1 MINMAESQKRR
12 EILAGIIQSMLGW
25 LHKFAPQQ
33 EFDRCGKDEIDRI
46 ARDMGLNEYEL
57 RSLARTPV
65 GASVLLNRRL
75 ATLHLDPEDAGRVH
89 PAVLRDLQLR
99 CSMCTTKKRC
109 AGDLASGALDS
120 TWQDYCPNA
129 HTLRDLVATAP
140 APDTVEDL
148 IIYLNTVVGAAR
160 PRNSD
165 SSDRSRLH

>member
-25 LHKFAPQQ
+25 LHKFAPPQ

-57 RSLARTPV
+57 RTLARTPA
-65 GASVLLNRRL
+65 GAPVLLNRRL
-75 ATLHLDPEDAGRVH
+75 TTLRLDSEHAGRIQ
-89 PAVLRDLQLR
+89 PAVLRDLQVH
-99 CSMCTTKKRC
+99 CSMCAAKKRC

-129 HTLRDLVATAP
+129 HTLRDLVATGP
-140 APDTVEDL
+140 APNTIEDL
-148 IIYLNTVVGAAR
+148 IIYLNTVGDPAR
-160 PRNSD
+160 PRKSD
-165 SSDRSRLH
+165 SGDRSRLH